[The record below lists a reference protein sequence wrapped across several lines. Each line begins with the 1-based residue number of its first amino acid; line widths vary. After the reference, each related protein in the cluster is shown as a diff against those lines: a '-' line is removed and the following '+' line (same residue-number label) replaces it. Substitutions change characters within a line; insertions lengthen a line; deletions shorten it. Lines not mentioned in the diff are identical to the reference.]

1 MGSIDTCFFRLS
13 RAEWRQQFR
22 RQSSRND
29 EGDLMKYLKG
39 KRCLLTGAA
48 SGIGRALALKLA
60 AEGVH
65 LYLLDID
72 AAGLQ
77 ATIEKCRALGV
88 VAVGRQC
95 DLSQPTQISAAIA
108 DLLARWQ
115 YIDLLINNAGVAF
128 YGPTDKM
135 TQAQWDWL
143 MAINLL
149 APIRI
154 THALLPTLLARGQA
168 HILNMC
174 SIAGIAAGGRF
185 TAYHTSKF
193 GLVGFTEALRAE
205 CNRKGIGVTSVCPG
219 AVSSNLYNR
228 AVSGKNKPVPNPPA
242 WMSASPE
249 LVARRCVRA
258 IKRNRRLMLITPLAR
273 VLYWAKRLTPGLL
286 DGINHISRKK
296 RPVAID
302 TSHAEP
308 PPQFDLLCLGD
319 TLELKRNEAA

>member
-1 MGSIDTCFFRLS
+1 
-13 RAEWRQQFR
+13 
-22 RQSSRND
+22 
-29 EGDLMKYLKG
+29 MKYLKG

-77 ATIEKCRALGV
+77 AVIEECRQLGV
-88 VAVGRQC
+88 VAVGRKC

-115 YIDLLINNAGVAF
+115 YIDLLVNNAGVAF
-128 YGPTDKM
+128 YGGTDKM

-154 THALLPTLLARGQA
+154 TQALLPTLLARGDA

-205 CNRKGIGVTSVCPG
+205 YNRKGIGVTSICPG
-219 AVSSNLYNR
+219 A
-228 AVSGKNKPVPNPPA
+228 
-242 WMSASPE
+242 
-249 LVARRCVRA
+249 
-258 IKRNRRLMLITPLAR
+258 
-273 VLYWAKRLTPGLL
+273 
-286 DGINHISRKK
+286 
-296 RPVAID
+296 
-302 TSHAEP
+302 
-308 PPQFDLLCLGD
+308 
-319 TLELKRNEAA
+319 